1 MYRTPQQR
9 MTAARLRLLLDFPWF
24 GSLAMR
30 LQLQADP
37 SIETYNV
44 NGTRIA
50 YNPAAVEKHTD
61 AELAGIIAHEVLHC
75 ALLHPY
81 RRGHRDPKL
90 WNRACDFAIN
100 PDVIRSGLK
109 LPADV
114 LIDPQYDGLS
124 AEVIY
129 SKLKAAEQKPQ
140 PQEDEDEQEQEQE
153 QDQPADE
160 APSTGDVED
169 APAEGQGEGE
179 GAAEGDAQATEE
191 DAPEPMSESDW
202 KIAAEQANDVA
213 RGAGKLPGGVAEQV
227 KAARKVA
234 ADWRTILREFVEH
247 TIPSDYSWMHPN
259 RRHIAQGLYLPGVSK
274 ENLGHIAVC
283 VDTSGSISS
292 RQLQVFAAELNAIV
306 NECRAELVTVMYCD
320 TQVQRTQEFSADEE
334 IVLDAIGRGGTCF
347 GPAFEAVSKWEQ
359 PPVAMLY
366 FTDLDSY
373 DTPQA
378 PEYPVL
384 WVTDLAITREA
395 PFGEVVRITDEN

>member
-1 MYRTPQQR
+1 
-9 MTAARLRLLLDFPWF
+9 
-24 GSLAMR
+24 MR
-30 LQLQADP
+30 LQLVADD
-37 SIETYNV
+37 SIETFNV

-50 YNPAAVEKHTD
+50 YSPAAVESYTD

-100 PDVIRSGLK
+100 PEVLRSGLK

-124 AEVIY
+124 TEVIY
-129 SKLKAAEQKPQ
+129 SKLKAEQNQPQ
-140 PQEDEDEQEQEQE
+140 PEPDQDEQEQEQE
-153 QDQPADE
+153 QEKDQPADEPEQE

-169 APAEGQGEGE
+169 APADGQGNGD
-179 GAAEGDAQATEE
+179 GAAQGQGQAE
-191 DAPEPMSESDW
+191 DDQPEPMSESDW

-283 VDTSGSISS
+283 VDTSGSISG
-292 RQLQVFAAELNAIV
+292 RQLQNFAAELNSIV
-306 NECRAELVTVMYCD
+306 NECRAELVTVLYCD

-334 IVLDAIGRGGTCF
+334 IVLDAVGRGGTAF
-347 GPAFEAVSKWEQ
+347 QPAFDAVSKWEQ

-373 DTPQA
+373 DTPQQ

-395 PFGEVVRITDEN
+395 PFGDVVRITEEN